1 MENESRIRQILF
13 LCLAYHNNF
22 INRPDFEEAI
32 DKIIADSSTQQPD
45 SSWWERIDVPSE
57 IKEVVLPLVKHT
69 DSSLGH
75 RSERLQQRIE
85 ELVLELDI
93 DSSFSAKMLS
103 LIGTGTEMTLPPG
116 AEELLSGELV
126 DATLP
131 PENMESDWTLP
142 PRTGQPFDS
151 EFDTIPPS
159 PEVVSGR
166 LPSGEV
172 SGVSRIGG
180 RYKVLRAFAKG
191 GLGQVSVA
199 HDAEINRDVALK
211 ELQDKF
217 LENTDL
223 VERFKMEAEITG
235 RLEHPGVVPVYGQ
248 GAMDNGNPY
257 YVMRFVRGVEFQEEI
272 DQFHRRYEEGPLE
285 GEKRLQFIS
294 LIRHF
299 VNVCNTIEYAH
310 SRGIIHRDIKPSN
323 VMLGKYGETFVV
335 DWGLAKPVDSE
346 EEISFGDK
354 PGLLPSSGSN
364 VMPTQY
370 GSTVGT
376 PAFMP
381 PEQAS
386 GELAHVSNQS
396 DVYSLGATFYYLLTG
411 KPPAEG
417 VDLVSI
423 IASVIDG
430 EIKSPRDVAPWVPK
444 PLQAICLKSLALVP
458 RQRYESPVK
467 LVEDLE
473 NWLADEPVE
482 AYPDN
487 FAQRTARWFRRHKA
501 FALTSV
507 TALIL
512 ITTVSVVATMFV
524 NRARVAEAEQK
535 TLAME
540 ATKRAETE
548 AEKNRMLAE
557 SEKTAKELAELRR
570 IDAMDNFR
578 KARQVVDTALTGISE
593 IIEYYPGVQRA
604 REGLLRSVARE
615 YEEFAAEQGEDLE
628 IQIERV
634 RAYLRLGDVRQTLG
648 ELGEAGQ
655 AYQNA
660 ARVLEQIAVQD
671 ANDLDLATLAITT
684 QIKLAGLAEIQGE
697 LGNAKSII
705 EQAVLDVRNLAKRS
719 PAEVQVNEVFGSSL
733 FNLAAIVL
741 NVGDYNAAK
750 ASGFE
755 ALNHYQQQLTRHPE
769 NRRFQLG
776 LANTLNLLATVD
788 LETGRIVE
796 AHQQFQSGYQVME
809 ALVANEP
816 DRPDYLQSLAMMAV
830 SRGVAQRFLGDAKS
844 EIAAYQEAIQAYRR
858 LEIALPDVPSI
869 RQETALTLADIG
881 QLYLEYYNLESAR
894 DVLIEA
900 QELYRGLAQQNEGA
914 PSYVEGYA
922 VSTEALAR
930 YYYLVGDFPSAFD
943 LIKEAVG
950 FFQQLSESSPEII
963 QHQFRYGLSLAMQ
976 AAIEQ
981 AGGAADVGT
990 ELIQKSISILNG
1002 LFEVSDGIPA
1012 YGNSLAQVHV
1022 QQGDYLFDQGAVEEA
1037 ATHWKRAMEIWQSL
1051 DLQASSVDIQERYL
1065 QFVVEHPSLKL
1076 RDSDEAKSLAVK
1088 IELEADKSAHFLG
1101 TLALW
1106 FEFSGDSEK
1115 ANELLSQ
1122 AEMFQLG
1129 HTVRPLLVQYIRT
1142 QKEGAEGDPQAVKQV
1157 ITQWHQD
1164 HCPGDRQVIRLLQ
1177 RLEQH
1182 YNKDKKER

>member
-13 LCLAYHNNF
+13 LCLAYHNNC
-22 INRPDFEEAI
+22 INQSELEKALHKITAASPTQEPDI
-32 DKIIADSSTQQPD
+32 
-45 SSWWERIDVPSE
+45 SWWEGVDVTSD
-57 IKEVVLPLVKHT
+57 IKDVVLPLVEHIE
-69 DSSLGH
+69 SSLGY
-75 RSERLQQRIE
+75 RTERLQQRVE
-85 ELVLELDI
+85 ELIVELDFE
-93 DSSFSAKMLS
+93 SSFSANMLS
-103 LIGTGTEMTLPPG
+103 LISPGTEVTLPPEAG
-116 AEELLSGELV
+116 ELLSGEMV

-131 PENMESDWTLP
+131 PEDMESDWTLP
-142 PRTGQPFDS
+142 PRTGQSFDS
-151 EFDTIPPS
+151 EFDTIAPNQEIGSGGPP
-159 PEVVSGR
+159 PGNESGAN
-166 LPSGEV
+166 
-172 SGVSRIGG
+172 RIGG

-217 LENTDL
+217 LENTNL

-248 GAMDNGNPY
+248 GAMNNGNPY

-272 DQFHRRYEEGPLE
+272 DQFHSRYEDSPLE

-310 SRGIIHRDIKPSN
+310 SRGIIHRDLKPSN

-346 EEISFGDK
+346 EEISFDDK
-354 PGLLPSSGSN
+354 PNLLPASGSN

-381 PEQAS
+381 PEQAA
-386 GELAHVSNQS
+386 GELAHVNNHS

-411 KPPAEG
+411 KPPTEG
-417 VDLVSI
+417 RDLVSI

-430 EIKSPRDVAPWVPK
+430 NIKPPRNVAPWVPK
-444 PLQAICLKSLALVP
+444 PLQAICLKSMALVP
-458 RQRYESPVK
+458 RQRYESPLK
-467 LVEDLE
+467 LVADLE

-501 FALTSV
+501 FALTFV

-535 TLAME
+535 TLAIE

-548 AEKNRMLAE
+548 AEKNRILAE

-634 RAYLRLGDVRQTLG
+634 RAYLRLGDVRETLG
-648 ELGEAGQ
+648 EFGEAKQ

-660 ARVLEQIAVQD
+660 LSALGEINQQD
-671 ANDLDLATLAITT
+671 VNDLAPATLAITT
-684 QIKLAGLAEIQGE
+684 QIKLAGLAEIEGN
-697 LGNAKSII
+697 LSNAKSVV
-705 EQAVLDVRNLAKRS
+705 EQALLDVRNLAKRF
-719 PAEVQVNEVFGSSL
+719 PAEEQVNEVFGNSL
-733 FNLAAIVL
+733 FNFAAIVL
-741 NVGDYNAAK
+741 TAGDYNAAK

-755 ALNHYQQQLTRHPE
+755 ALNHYQQQLTRYPK
-769 NRRFQLG
+769 NKRFQLG
-776 LANTLNLLATVD
+776 LANTLNLLATID
-788 LETGRIVE
+788 LETGRIAE
-796 AHQQFQSGYQVME
+796 ADQQFKRGYQVME
-809 ALVANEP
+809 DLVANEP
-816 DRPDYLQSLAMMAV
+816 DNPDYLQSLAMMAV
-830 SRGVAQRFLGDAKS
+830 SRGVTQRFLGDAKS
-844 EIAAYQEAIQAYRR
+844 EIASYQEALQAYRR

-869 RQETALTLADIG
+869 RQDTALTLTDIG

-894 DVLIEA
+894 EVLTEA
-900 QELYRGLAQQNEGA
+900 QELYRSLAQKSEGA
-914 PSYVEGYA
+914 AIYVEGYA

-930 YYYLVGDFPSAFD
+930 YYYLVGDFSSSSD
-943 LIKEAVG
+943 LMNEAIG
-950 FFQQLSESSPEII
+950 LFRQLVEASPEIA

-976 AAIEQ
+976 AGIEQ
-981 AGGAADVGT
+981 AGGDATVGM
-990 ELIQKSISILNG
+990 ELIRQSIAILNG

-1012 YGNSLAQVHV
+1012 YGDSLALVHV
-1022 QQGDYLFDQGAVEEA
+1022 QYGDYLFHQGAAEDA
-1037 ATHWKRAMEIWQSL
+1037 KTHWKLGGEIWRSL
-1051 DLQASSVDIQERYL
+1051 DLEASSTDIQEHYL
-1065 QFVVEHPSLKL
+1065 QFIVEHPSLQL
-1076 RDSDEAKSLAVK
+1076 GDSDEVNSLAIK
-1088 IELEADKSAHFLG
+1088 IELEADKSARFLG

-1115 ANELLSQ
+1115 ADELLSQ

-1142 QKEGAEGDPQAVKQV
+1142 QKEGGEGDPQAAKQA
-1157 ITQWHQD
+1157 ITQWNRD
-1164 HCPGDRQVIRLLQ
+1164 HCPGDQQVIRLLQ

-1182 YNKDKKER
+1182 YNKDLEER

>member
-22 INRPDFEEAI
+22 INRPEFEEAV
-32 DKIIADSSTQQPD
+32 DKITADSSTQQPD
-45 SSWWERIDVPSE
+45 SSWWDGIDLPSE
-57 IKEVVLPLVKHT
+57 IKDVVLPLVKHT

-75 RSERLQQRIE
+75 RSERLQQRVE
-85 ELVLELDI
+85 ELVLELDV

-103 LIGTGTEMTLPPG
+103 LIGSGTELTLPPG
-116 AEELLSGELV
+116 GEGSLLGEVV

-159 PEVVSGR
+159 REVASGP

-172 SGVSRIGG
+172 SGVNRIGG

-272 DQFHRRYEEGPLE
+272 DQFHSRYEEGPLE

-346 EEISFGDK
+346 EEISFADK
-354 PGLLPSSGSN
+354 PSLLPSSGSN

-411 KPPAEG
+411 KPPTEG

-430 EIKSPRDVAPWVPK
+430 EIKPPRDVAPWVPK

-458 RQRYESPVK
+458 RQRYESPIK

-487 FAQRTARWFRRHKA
+487 FVQRTARWFRRHKA
-501 FALTSV
+501 FAFTSL

-512 ITTVSVVATMFV
+512 VTTVSIVATMMV

-535 TLAME
+535 NLAME

-548 AEKNRMLAE
+548 AEKNRLLAE

-634 RAYLRLGDVRQTLG
+634 RAYLRLGDVREALG

-660 ARVLEQIAVQD
+660 VRAIEEINKQD
-671 ANDLDLATLAITT
+671 ANDLNLATLAITT

-697 LGNAKSII
+697 LGNARGII
-705 EQAVLDVRNLAKRS
+705 EQAVLDVRNLAKRF

-741 NVGDYNAAK
+741 TVGDYNAAK

-755 ALNHYQQQLTRHPE
+755 ALNHYQQQLSRHPK

-788 LETGRIVE
+788 LETGRIAE
-796 AHQQFQSGYQVME
+796 AHQQFKSGYQVME
-809 ALVANEP
+809 ALVVNEP

-830 SRGVAQRFLGDAKS
+830 SRGVVQRFLGDAKS
-844 EIAAYQEAIQAYRR
+844 EIAAYQEALQAYRR

-869 RQETALTLADIG
+869 RQDTALTLADIG
-881 QLYLEYYNLESAR
+881 QLYLEYYKLESAR
-894 DVLIEA
+894 EVLLES
-900 QELYRGLAQQNEGA
+900 QQLYRGLAQQNEGA
-914 PSYVEGYA
+914 PRYVEGYA

-930 YYYLVGDFPSAFD
+930 YYYLTND
-943 LIKEAVG
+943 LQLSLELINEAVG
-950 FFQQLSESSPEII
+950 LFRQLSEASPEII
-963 QHQFRYGLSLAMQ
+963 QHQFRYALGLAMQ
-976 AAIEQ
+976 AEIEQ
-981 AGGAADVGT
+981 VGGNADAGT
-990 ELIQKSISILNG
+990 ELNRQSVGILSG
-1002 LFEVSDGIPA
+1002 LFEVSDGIPT
-1012 YGNSLAQVHV
+1012 YGNSLAHVHV
-1022 QQGDYLFDQGAVEEA
+1022 QQGDFLFQQGASEEA

-1051 DLQASSVDIQERYL
+1051 DLQASPVDIQEEYL

-1076 RDSDEAKSLAVK
+1076 GDSDEVRSLAVK
-1088 IELEADKSAHFLG
+1088 IELEADKSARFLG

-1106 FEFSGDSEK
+1106 SEFNGDPEK
-1115 ANELLSQ
+1115 ADALLSQ
-1122 AEMFQLG
+1122 AKSLQLG
-1129 HTVRPLLVQYIRT
+1129 YTVSPLLVRYIRKWK
-1142 QKEGAEGDPQAVKQV
+1142 QDAEGDPVEVKREIEQWQQAYSPGSPQV
-1157 ITQWHQD
+1157 IW
-1164 HCPGDRQVIRLLQ
+1164 LLQ
-1177 RLEQH
+1177 RIEQS
-1182 YNKDKKER
+1182 YSKGTE

>member
-1 MENESRIRQILF
+1 VENESRIRQMLF
-13 LCLAYHNNF
+13 LCLAYHNDL
-22 INRPDFEEAI
+22 IMRPDFEEAV
-32 DKIIADSSTQQPD
+32 DKIIASSAIQQPD
-45 SSWWERIDVPSE
+45 SSWWDVIDVASE
-57 IKEVVLPLVKHT
+57 IKEVVLPLVKHA

-75 RSERLQQRIE
+75 RSERLQQRVE
-85 ELVLELDI
+85 ELLLELDI
-93 DSSFSAKMLS
+93 DSSLSAKMLS
-103 LIGTGTEMTLPPG
+103 LIGSRAEMTLPPN
-116 AEELLSGELV
+116 AEELLTGELV

-151 EFDTIPPS
+151 EFDTIPPNR
-159 PEVVSGR
+159 EVASGAHPSGQVSG
-166 LPSGEV
+166 GN
-172 SGVSRIGG
+172 RIGG

-217 LENTDL
+217 LDNTDL

-248 GAMDNGNPY
+248 GAMGDGNPY

-272 DQFHRRYEEGPLE
+272 DQFHRRFEDGPLE

-299 VNVCNTIEYAH
+299 ANVCNTIEYAH

-323 VMLGKYGETFVV
+323 VMLGRYGETFVV

-354 PGLLPSSGSN
+354 PGLLPASGSN

-386 GELAHVSNQS
+386 GELADVNNQS

-411 KPPAEG
+411 KPPVDG

-423 IASVIDG
+423 IVSVIDG
-430 EIKSPRDVAPWVPK
+430 EIKQPREVAPWVPK
-444 PLQAICLKSLALVP
+444 PLQAICLKSLSLVP

-473 NWLADEPVE
+473 NWLADEPVG

-487 FAQRTARWFRRHKA
+487 FGQRIARWFRRHKA
-501 FALTSV
+501 FAFTALA
-507 TALIL
+507 ALIL
-512 ITTVSVVATMFV
+512 LTTVSVVAAMVV

-535 TLAME
+535 TLAVE
-540 ATKRAETE
+540 ATKRAETA
-548 AEKNRMLAE
+548 AEKNRLLAE

-593 IIEYYPGVQRA
+593 IIQYYPGVQRA

-634 RAYLRLGDVRQTLG
+634 RAYLRLGEVREALG
-648 ELGEAGQ
+648 EFAEAGQ

-660 ARVLEQIAVQD
+660 AKVLEEITKQYVD
-671 ANDLDLATLAITT
+671 ELDIATLAITT

-697 LGNAKSII
+697 LGNARGII
-705 EQAVLDVRNLAKRS
+705 EQAVLDVRNLAQNS
-719 PAEVQVNEVFGSSL
+719 PSEVQVIEVFGNSL

-741 NVGDYNAAK
+741 AEGDYNAAK

-755 ALNHYQQQLTRHPE
+755 ALSHYQQQVVSHPE
-769 NRRFQLG
+769 NRRLQLG
-776 LANTLNLLATVD
+776 LANTLNLLATID
-788 LETGRIVE
+788 LETGSITE
-796 AHQQFQSGYQVME
+796 AYEQFESGYQVME
-809 ALVANEP
+809 VLVANEP

-830 SRGVAQRFLGDAKS
+830 SRGVVQRFRGDAKS
-844 EIAAYQEAIQAYRR
+844 EIAAYQEALQAYRR

-869 RQETALTLADIG
+869 RQDTALTLADIG
-881 QLYLEYYNLESAR
+881 QLYLEYYKLKSAR
-894 DVLIEA
+894 EVLLEA
-900 QELYRGLAQQNEGA
+900 QQLYRGLAQQNEGA
-914 PSYVEGYA
+914 PRYVEGYA

-930 YYYLVGDFPSAFD
+930 YYYLTGDLQLALE
-943 LIKEAVG
+943 LINEAVG
-950 FFQQLSESSPEII
+950 LFRQLSEASPEII
-963 QHQFRYGLSLAMQ
+963 QHQFRYALGLAMQ
-976 AAIEQ
+976 AVIEQ
-981 AGGAADVGT
+981 AGGNADAGT
-990 ELIQKSISILNG
+990 ELNRQSVGILSG
-1002 LFEVSDGIPA
+1002 LFEVSDGIPT
-1012 YGNSLAQVHV
+1012 YGNSLAHTHV
-1022 QQGDYLFDQGAVEEA
+1022 QQGDFLFQQGAAEEA
-1037 ATHWKRAMEIWQSL
+1037 AMHWKRARDIWQSM
-1051 DLQASSVDIQERYL
+1051 DLQASSVDIQSRYL
-1065 QFVVEHPSLKL
+1065 EFVVGHPSLNL
-1076 RDSDEAKSLAVK
+1076 GDSEEVKSLAVK
-1088 IELEADKSAHFLG
+1088 IELEADKSASFLG
-1101 TLALW
+1101 TLAVW
-1106 FEFSGDSEK
+1106 AEFRGLPEK
-1115 ANELLSQ
+1115 ADSLLAKVESL
-1122 AEMFQLG
+1122 QLG
-1129 HTVRPLLVQYIRT
+1129 YTVSPLLVRYIRAR
-1142 QKEGAEGDPQAVKQV
+1142 QKDAEGDPVEVKREIEQWQQEYSPGNPQV
-1157 ITQWHQD
+1157 IW
-1164 HCPGDRQVIRLLQ
+1164 LLQ
-1177 RLEQH
+1177 RIEQS
-1182 YNKDKKER
+1182 YSKGPEEK